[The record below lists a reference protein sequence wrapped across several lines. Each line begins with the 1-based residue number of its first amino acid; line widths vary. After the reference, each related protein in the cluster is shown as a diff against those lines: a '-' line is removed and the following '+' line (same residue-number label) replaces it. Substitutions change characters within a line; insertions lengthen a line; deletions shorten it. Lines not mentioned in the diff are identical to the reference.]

1 MFSITHLW
9 AGVSLPTYNSSLS
22 SLSSWSWSASLSPLH
37 KTIIKLLQSPG
48 NGGKNE
54 WVWLPI
60 CLSRQLGSGWKLKPG
75 SLMILAWPAWE
86 TSPAPS
92 LEVFNLWHQS
102 WGNSWGPAAL
112 VTALMQRELCSGACL
127 FSPRRAQFAVRW
139 HRTWQLPPVKR
150 KAGGSCTEDF
160 GVEVEQHGPLASAQG
175 SPFPPALAE
184 NGELRQ
190 THHQGVWLG

>member
-22 SLSSWSWSASLSPLH
+22 SLSSCSWSASLSPPH

-54 WVWLPI
+54 WVWLST

-86 TSPAPS
+86 NEPSSQSRGVESMTSELRENGWRLVS
-92 LEVFNLWHQS
+92 
-102 WGNSWGPAAL
+102 L
-112 VTALMQRELCSGACL
+112 VTALTQREPCSGACL
-127 FSPRRAQFAVRW
+127 SLAPKEPSLV
-139 HRTWQLPPVKR
+139 P
-150 KAGGSCTEDF
+150 GGSF
-160 GVEVEQHGPLASAQG
+160 LQSQG
-175 SPFPPALAE
+175 KWVVPAERSLV
-184 NGELRQ
+184 LR
-190 THHQGVWLG
+190 